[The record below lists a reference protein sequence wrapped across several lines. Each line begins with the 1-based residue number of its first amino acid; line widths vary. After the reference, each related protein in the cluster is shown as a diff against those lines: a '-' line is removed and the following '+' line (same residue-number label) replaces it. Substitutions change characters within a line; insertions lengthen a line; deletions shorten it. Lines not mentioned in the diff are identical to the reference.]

1 MKAPA
6 FFLALGLA
14 GATLAVPQ
22 NTRRTVVLRTT
33 DGIELTGTFFASAN
47 PGPGI
52 LLLHQCNRDRKTWT
66 NLATMLAADGFPVL
80 TIDFRG
86 FGESGGM
93 RFQEWTPETRVTEQ
107 AKWTSDIDLAFAY
120 FRQQRGVE
128 KVRIGV
134 AGASCGVN
142 QAIQVAL
149 RHPEVASLVLLSGVT
164 DERGRQFLRR
174 TDRLPL
180 LASASD
186 NDGDAVSA
194 LRWVAGF
201 SHNPANRFVE
211 YKAAG
216 HGTEMFSVEKGL
228 QPLIV
233 EWFERTLRNPPAA
246 SHETGAIKPTP
257 SEEFWTVLSSPGGP
271 ARARQFF
278 AEAKKRDPNVFL
290 FPEFAVNL
298 LGYEKLQGKATQ
310 DAIEVF
316 QLNVDAYPNS
326 ANAYDSL
333 ADGYAA
339 AGNHELTVQY
349 SRKALELLRT
359 NPPADA
365 ERAAEIRRSSEE
377 RLKQFGG
384 GNTNP

>member
-1 MKAPA
+1 
-6 FFLALGLA
+6 
-14 GATLAVPQ
+14 
-22 NTRRTVVLRTT
+22 
-33 DGIELTGTFFASAN
+33 
-47 PGPGI
+47 
-52 LLLHQCNRDRKTWT
+52 
-66 NLATMLAADGFPVL
+66 
-80 TIDFRG
+80 
-86 FGESGGM
+86 M

-107 AKWTSDIDLAFAY
+107 AKWASDIDLAFTY

-174 TDRLPL
+174 SDRLAV

-186 NDGDAVSA
+186 NDGDAVPA
-194 LRWVAGF
+194 LRWVVGF

-216 HGTEMFSVEKGL
+216 HGTEMFAVEKGL

-246 SHETGAIKPTP
+246 SSETVAVKTSPQ
-257 SEEFWTVLSSPGGP
+257 EEFWSVLTSSGGP
-271 ARARQFF
+271 ARARQLL
-278 AEAKKRDPNVFL
+278 AEAKKRDPKVVL
-290 FPEFAVNL
+290 FPEFAVNI
-298 LGYEKLQGKATQ
+298 LGYESLQGGATQ
-310 DAIEVF
+310 DAIQIF

-326 ANAYDSL
+326 PNVYDSL
-333 ADGYAA
+333 ADAYAA
-339 AGNHELTVQY
+339 AGNRKLAVQF
-349 SRKALELLRT
+349 SQKALEVLLT

-365 ERAAEIRRSSEE
+365 DRAAAIRRSSEQ
-377 RLKQFGG
+377 RLKQFDGG